1 MSLGVPLTMHRIRNK
16 PGIIF
21 AGPEA
26 TTAIRDFGLLRKGEG

>member
-26 TTAIRDFGLLRKGEG
+26 EKDNDQ